1 MARPQCDTL
10 FVPFRKYLLGF
21 FFLCMCRPVLG
32 LGFGAHWMS
41 RLSCC
46 VSTLDCKKTW
56 CVTPVLS
63 LSLSLSLSQKYW
75 SSCCEVELT
84 PISCRWRL
92 ESQTWWCLKTSC
104 CCNTCL
110 IISFYRY
117 HYVVITKVLRIIRLP
132 CLLACCLPADV
143 LIFFLPSCLVESL
156 SLLFVISPVYY
167 NPVVSIRGLHLSSNF
182 LSCRPLQNHIL

>member
-1 MARPQCDTL
+1 LHGEKYLSFFFCLKTLCNVNMARPQCDTL

-63 LSLSLSLSQKYW
+63 LSLSLSLRNIGLAAARWNLLQYHVVGD
-75 SSCCEVELT
+75 SSRRHDDVSRPPAAATLVLSS
-84 PISCRWRL
+84 PSIA
-92 ESQTWWCLKTSC
+92 
-104 CCNTCL
+104 
-110 IISFYRY
+110 IIM
-117 HYVVITKVLRIIRLP
+117 
-132 CLLACCLPADV
+132 CLLLRC
-143 LIFFLPSCLVESL
+143 
-156 SLLFVISPVYY
+156 
-167 NPVVSIRGLHLSSNF
+167 
-182 LSCRPLQNHIL
+182 